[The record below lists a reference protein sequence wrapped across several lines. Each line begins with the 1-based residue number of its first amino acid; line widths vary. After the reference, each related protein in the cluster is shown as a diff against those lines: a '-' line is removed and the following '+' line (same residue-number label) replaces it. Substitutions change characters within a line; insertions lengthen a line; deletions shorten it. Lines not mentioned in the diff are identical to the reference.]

1 MFTAEFPS
9 CCRSLRKTS
18 ERRSTVPRSPSAL
31 SVIRIHR
38 GSSLRRNRAGASV
51 LRRCD
56 EGARA
61 RPSWSIAPPLCHAF
75 AHHLVASRLG
85 PLSLLSRPLASYA
98 TTHIARMPSLLSD
111 TPSHYALSRSVLC
124 PPTSH
129 ARTRALS
136 ALRHALTL
144 RPLPSHLACAHSCP
158 LCSQTRPLI
167 TPSPYALSRSP
178 SRSFTTHACPLT
190 RSYALSP
197 RMHARVPS
205 PLLSGTPSQHYAL
218 SRSPF
223 APSHHACM
231 PSHALLRPAL
241 TSHAC
246 PLTRS
251 HPISH
256 ACPLLSG
263 SYGCM
268 HALSRPLTDLTTLM
282 LS

>member
-1 MFTAEFPS
+1 M
-9 CCRSLRKTS
+9 RSTS
-18 ERRSTVPRSPSAL
+18 RRGLLDLLPRTQPRRSRACPLASHATAHVARVPSPRSPL
-31 SVIRIHR
+31 
-38 GSSLRRNRAGASV
+38 
-51 LRRCD
+51 
-56 EGARA
+56 
-61 RPSWSIAPPLCHAF
+61 
-75 AHHLVASRLG
+75 
-85 PLSLLSRPLASYA
+85 
-98 TTHIARMPSLLSD
+98 
-111 TPSHYALSRSVLC
+111 LC
-124 PPTSH
+124 PLTSH

-136 ALRHALTL
+136 ALSLLAGTLSLSLRPRSALASRLARMLSHALSPRTQP
-144 RPLPSHLACAHSCP
+144 RISHACP

-251 HPISH
+251 HL
-256 ACPLLSG
+256 ACMPSLS
-263 SYGCM
+263 SS
-268 HALSRPLTDLTTLM
+268 LTRPRF
-282 LS
+282 